1 MVNWNSVRKSFVL
14 RVLVALL
21 AACSSPAVETT
32 PIADA
37 QPARVAPTPTATTV
51 PAAAPSSIARYGLC
65 GGAAVI
71 VLILLAITRRRP
83 ATRRE

>member
-1 MVNWNSVRKSFVL
+1 MTHENNIRKSF
-14 RVLVALL
+14 ALL
-21 AACSSPAVETT
+21 ALAALLTACSSSAVETMPT
-32 PIADA
+32 ADA

-65 GGAAVI
+65 GGAAAI
-71 VLILLAITRRRP
+71 ALILLVITRRRP